1 MPSVGAATHSRAYQ
15 RHIRHKRHV
24 NTARRVGIG
33 AAGGAAIGGLAEA
46 GKALALV
53 PLPARALVLNTT
65 HIRTIRGTGAMTA
78 QLVKAINHSAWIDKH
93 KTSASEVSSASDR
106 ASVSV
111 MRLLTALAKHQAVAS
126 C

>member
-1 MPSVGAATHSRAYQ
+1 MRRAFWTALLSSGLLIGTAMPSVGVATHSRAYQ

-33 AAGGAAIGGLAEA
+33 AAGSAAIGGLAEA

-65 HIRTIRGTGAMTA
+65 HIRNIRGTGAMTA
-78 QLVKAINHSAWIDKH
+78 QLVKGDQPFG
-93 KTSASEVSSASDR
+93 VD
-106 ASVSV
+106 
-111 MRLLTALAKHQAVAS
+111 
-126 C
+126 